1 MEHIG
6 LRIIFGFIIAYC
18 ITRYM
23 IPLCISLAHTLRII
37 DVPDGV
43 VKNHKQPVPYLGGIG
58 IFIGFITSVAFV
70 VPLESSSLFLLIIG
84 LSLIVFI
91 GFLDDVIVL
100 SPGQKIMGQII
111 VALVLVKAGFYLK
124 IHAFYNP
131 LTLIISFLWIL
142 TLMNAFNLVDIMD
155 GLSTTLGICSGLFF
169 FITAGMFHN
178 YAALLLTTALIGSLC
193 AFLSFNR
200 PPAKIYMGDT
210 GSLFLGT
217 FFGAIPFLCQWGTY
231 TWYGYCTP
239 LFFLAVPLAE
249 LCSLIIIRTRKGI
262 PFYKA
267 SPDHYALYL
276 KRAGFSITTILGV
289 SALVALS
296 MGCMGLL
303 WLIGHGPRL

>member
-178 YAALLLTTALIGSLC
+178 YAALLLTTAYWFSLC
-193 AFLSFNR
+193 IFKLQQASGKNLYGRYGISFSGNIFWSNSFFM
-200 PPAKIYMGDT
+200 PMGNIYMVWILYAP
-210 GSLFLGT
+210 LFLGSSVSRT
-217 FFGAIPFLCQWGTY
+217 
-231 TWYGYCTP
+231 
-239 LFFLAVPLAE
+239 LFFNNY
-249 LCSLIIIRTRKGI
+249 SH
-262 PFYKA
+262 
-267 SPDHYALYL
+267 S
-276 KRAGFSITTILGV
+276 
-289 SALVALS
+289 
-296 MGCMGLL
+296 
-303 WLIGHGPRL
+303 